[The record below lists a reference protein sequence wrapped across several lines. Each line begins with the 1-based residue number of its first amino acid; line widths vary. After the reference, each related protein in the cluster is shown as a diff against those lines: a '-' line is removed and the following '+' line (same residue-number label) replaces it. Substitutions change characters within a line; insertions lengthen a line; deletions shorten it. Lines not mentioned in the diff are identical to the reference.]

1 MRVTV
6 NEPLVAKRSHWGRRI
21 MIVGFAIMLLA
32 VVLSFN
38 ELSLLRSYG
47 VMVVGL
53 VIINIGLYYG
63 GKWMRDPREEQIL
76 DKALK
81 GLNHGSRL
89 YSYLLPSDHVL
100 LASSGLFV
108 LILKFHD
115 GRITAQGDKW
125 QRHLS
130 LGSSLRAL
138 FEPRLGNPGQQA
150 LKEVSKVEHWVQ
162 SNLPDAKVPVRP
174 VVVFANPKAEL
185 HLEGATVPAMA
196 LDDLKAHLRAALKDR
211 PLPPAT
217 LQALTDLCDEQ
228 AP

>member
-21 MIVGFAIMLLA
+21 MILGFAVMLVA
-32 VVLSFN
+32 VVLSFG

-53 VIINIGLYYG
+53 VLINIGLYYG
-63 GKWMRDPREEQIL
+63 GKWMRDPREDQIL

-81 GLNHGSRL
+81 GLNHGSQL
-89 YSYLLPSDHVL
+89 YSYLLPADHVL
-100 LASSGLFV
+100 LSSPGLFV
-108 LILKFHD
+108 LTLKFQD
-115 GRITAQGDKW
+115 GRITAHGDKW

-150 LKEVSKVEHWVQ
+150 LNEASKVQTWLQQH
-162 SNLPDAKVPVRP
+162 LPDAQVPVRP
-174 VVVFANPKAEL
+174 VVVFVNPKAEL
-185 HLEGATVPAMA
+185 QLEGTYVPAVA
-196 LDDLKAHLRAALKDR
+196 LDDLKAHLRAALKAKA
-211 PLPPAT
+211 LPPAT
-217 LQALTDLCDEQ
+217 LQALTDLCEEQ
-228 AP
+228 AA

>member
-6 NEPLVAKRSHWGRRI
+6 NEPLVTKRSSWGRHI
-21 MIVGFAIMLLA
+21 TVFGFAVMLLA

-38 ELSLLRSYG
+38 RLNLLRAYG
-47 VMVVGL
+47 VMVTGL

-63 GKWMRDPREEQIL
+63 GKWMRDPREDQIL

-89 YSYLLPSDHVL
+89 YSYLLPADHVL
-100 LASSGLFV
+100 LSASGLFV
-108 LILKFHD
+108 LTLKFQD
-115 GRITAQGDKW
+115 GQITAQGDKW

-130 LGSSLRAL
+130 LVSSVRAL

-150 LKEVSKVEHWVQ
+150 LKEASKVQSWVQ
-162 SNLPDAKVPVRP
+162 GHLPDAEVPVRP
-174 VVVFANPKAEL
+174 VIVFVNPKAQL
-185 HLEGATVPAMA
+185 QLEEPSVPAVA
-196 LDDLKAHLRAALKDR
+196 LDDLKTHLRTALKNK

-228 AP
+228 GA

>member
-6 NEPLVAKRSHWGRRI
+6 NEPLVAKRSSRGRRI
-21 MIVGFAIMLLA
+21 MILGFAVMLVA

-47 VMVVGL
+47 IMVVGL
-53 VIINIGLYYG
+53 VLINIGLYYG

-76 DKALK
+76 DKSLK

-100 LASSGLFV
+100 LASPGFFV
-108 LILKFHD
+108 LTLKFQD
-115 GRITAQGDKW
+115 GRITAEGDKW

-150 LKEVSKVEHWVQ
+150 LKEASKVESWVKEH
-162 SNLPDAKVPVRP
+162 LPDAEVPVRP
-174 VVVFANPKAEL
+174 VVVFVNPKAKL
-185 HLEGATVPAMA
+185 QLEGASVPAVA
-196 LDDLKAHLRAALKDR
+196 LDDLKAFLRTALKDK
-211 PLPPAT
+211 PLPAAT

-228 AP
+228 AA